1 MGLRQAAEKA
11 EIVNPSCRSAANAAT
26 PELLPTADI
35 SGAERRDWR

>member
-11 EIVNPSCRSAANAAT
+11 EIVNPSRRSAANAAT

-35 SGAERRDWR
+35 SGAEAGESR